1 MIIILRK
8 KEELTAAYSN
18 TSRLENNS
26 SSATTDLASDS
37 KLSWQEQKE
46 LQAKERKRANEFKNR
61 QKNGLVFWKIE
72 VLKLIF

>member
-1 MIIILRK
+1 MIIILK

-26 SSATTDLASDS
+26 SSAAADLASDS
-37 KLSWQEQKE
+37 KLSWQEQKK
-46 LQAKERKRANEFKNR
+46 LRQKNGNALMNSKR

>member
-26 SSATTDLASDS
+26 SSVAADLASDS

-46 LQAKERKRANEFKNR
+46 LR
-61 QKNGLVFWKIE
+61 QKNGNAPMNSKRQKNGSVFWKIE